1 MPVTPEIGQTPVW
14 RLLAYTGMRRG
25 ELLALRWRDVD
36 LDAGR
41 LHVRR
46 SRSGY
51 REKGQGMVIHE
62 GITKTGRG
70 RVVDLDPGT
79 IEVLKAY
86 RLARGTLALQ
96 LIRPDAYVVANE
108 DGLPIHPD
116 RFTRRFTDSAASCRK
131 TLGEDG
137 AELLPAIRLHDLRH
151 TTRRCCWVRASPSMS
166 SPSVWVTPA
175 QRSP

>member
-1 MPVTPEIGQTPVW
+1 
-14 RLLAYTGMRRG
+14 
-25 ELLALRWRDVD
+25 
-36 LDAGR
+36 
-41 LHVRR
+41 
-46 SRSGY
+46 
-51 REKGQGMVIHE
+51 MVIHE

-151 TTRRCCWVRASPSMS
+151 THATLVLGAGIPVKVVSERLGHASATIALNTYQHVLPGMQQEAAARFAALVGVPSDAQVSRRYHGGTFGRNDNRPDASH
-166 SPSVWVTPA
+166 
-175 QRSP
+175 